1 MITDEASDALLDGPY
16 DGAAAEADLWFLP
29 PTGEEPDAAGPGG
42 AELCDGAAWQ
52 AAQADHAGAL
62 ARVALQ
68 FGALDDR
75 LRGAPAGLRQR
86 LALLEAAELS
96 WHAGDRV
103 APDRLALWMGLRLPG
118 VRDDN
123 LALMRAAWAVRR
135 LAGGPAP
142 EPGSAPAGLA
152 AFLARREN
160 GAPEALGERLAE
172 WGGVMAQGAPLHP
185 FVSAA
190 FGCAAWRIC
199 AISAGA
205 AQDVEAMVVAGRL
218 AAGAGHGG
226 ALFLPLMLGG
236 GAALRAAGPPQARLG
251 GWLAAAEQA
260 TLAAL
265 AHLDRLADWQ
275 ERARAA
281 LAHRTGRTPP
291 LLVEVLADWPLISA
305 PMAEAQ
311 TGASR
316 ASIQRNLDV
325 MAAEGL
331 IRELTGQGRYR
342 VWTAAL

>member
-1 MITDEASDALLDGPY
+1 MATGEISGALLDGPY
-16 DGAAAEADLWFLP
+16 DVAPEEADLWFLP
-29 PTGEEPDAAGPGG
+29 SPEAGDGATPGDAGASGDAA
-42 AELCDGAAWQ
+42 LWQ
-52 AAQADHAGAL
+52 AAQAEHADAL

-68 FGALDDR
+68 FGALDER

-86 LALLEAAELS
+86 LALMEAAELS

-118 VRDDN
+118 ARDDN
-123 LALMRAAWAVRR
+123 LALMRAAWAARR
-135 LAGGPAP
+135 LGGGPAP
-142 EPGSAPAGLA
+142 TPDTLA
-152 AFLARREN
+152 AFLARRETD
-160 GAPEALGERLAE
+160 AAEPLGDRLAD
-172 WGGVMAQGAPLHP
+172 WGTMMQAGAALHP
-185 FVSAA
+185 FVRAA

-199 AISAGA
+199 AISSGA
-205 AQDVEAMVVAGRL
+205 AQDVEAMVVAARL
-218 AAGAGHGG
+218 AAGAGQGG

-251 GWLAAAEQA
+251 VWLAAAERA
-260 TLAAL
+260 ALAAL
-265 AHLDRLADWQ
+265 AHLDRLADWR

-291 LLVEVLADWPLISA
+291 LLVEVLADWPLVSA

-316 ASIQRNLDV
+316 ASIQRNLAV

-331 IRELTGQGRYR
+331 TRELTGQGRYR